1 MIASETNPNARTL
14 VVGIGSSHGDDQAG
28 WKVIEQL
35 ERLQLPGI
43 ELRQATVPH
52 DIVDWLSGNIA
63 LHIIDGCLS
72 NDVVN
77 HSEDL
82 PHQRFEMVEDAKGQV
97 SSLRFMD
104 SRQRQSATAIDQP
117 PLPLRS
123 AGSHQIDVFT
133 VLELAACLKR
143 LPKHV
148 VLWAIPGK
156 HFGPGNGITTG
167 CKNAIASCVEHL
179 SQELGHA

>member
-52 DIVDWLSGNIA
+52 DIVDWLGGNIA

-72 NDVVN
+72 NDGLN
-77 HSEDL
+77 PSDDL
-82 PHQRFEMVEDAKGQV
+82 PHQRFEMLADAKGQA
-97 SSLRFMD
+97 SRLRFMD
-104 SRQRQSATAIDQP
+104 SRQQLSATAIDQRP
-117 PLPLRS
+117 NSLRS

-148 VLWAIPGK
+148 LLWVIPGQ
-156 HFGPGNGITTG
+156 HFGPGNSITVG
-167 CKNAIASCVEHL
+167 CENAIASCVEHL
-179 SQELGHA
+179 SRELSHA